1 MNKAE
6 QAFLPKHKSTIN
18 FLNFAADFPTDYQK
32 FLSSRMHRYFL
43 HFSYDGGAY
52 HGWQIQPNNMTVQEL
67 MTERMSRLFGPDF
80 SLTGA
85 GRTDA
90 GVHASQ
96 MVAHF
101 DVSQPIADVK
111 AMLDKLN
118 SLFPADISVSDLYEV
133 RPDVHARF
141 DAVSRRYQ
149 YHFCLKKNPYK
160 RQYSARLYSCPDVEA
175 MNQAAAALFD
185 YIDFTSF
192 SKLHSDVKTNNCR
205 IMEAHWQVQD
215 DELIFTIKA
224 DRFLRNMVRAI
235 VGTMLEVGRHKISL
249 DEFRRIIESKDRC
262 AAGTSA
268 PPQGLFLT
276 EVEYPENIKI

>member
-1 MNKAE
+1 
-6 QAFLPKHKSTIN
+6 
-18 FLNFAADFPTDYQK
+18 
-32 FLSSRMHRYFL
+32 MHRYFL

-52 HGWQIQPNNMTVQEL
+52 HGWQIQPNNVTVQEV
-67 MTERMSRLFGPDF
+67 MTERMSRIFGEGF

-101 DVSQPIADVK
+101 DVEQPISDCK

-118 SLFPADISVSDLYEV
+118 SLFPADISVSALYEV
-133 RPDVHARF
+133 KPDAHARF
-141 DAVSRRYQ
+141 DALSRRYQ
-149 YHFCLKKNPYK
+149 YHFALSKNPYL
-160 RQYSARLYSCPDVEA
+160 RHYSARLYSCPDVEA

-192 SKLHSDVKTNNCR
+192 SKLHTDVKTNDCR
-205 IMEAHWQVQD
+205 IMEAHWELKGE
-215 DELIFTIKA
+215 ELIFTIKA

-235 VGTMLEVGRHKISL
+235 VGTMLEVGRHKIKVE
-249 DEFRRIIESKDRC
+249 DFRQIIESKDRC

-276 EVEYPENIKI
+276 AVEYPENIKL